1 MKKTLAA
8 LGIALAAVLTGCND
22 SDGGSKPTATNGA
35 AGASA
40 TAGTAAAVKPYPL
53 DICVVSGEKLGS
65 MGEPIV
71 LEYQGQQIKLCCKNC
86 KPDFEKE
93 PAKFIAKL
101 AGK

>member
-1 MKKTLAA
+1 MHATSRPEIDPMKKILAA
-8 LGIALAAVLTGCND
+8 LGIALVAVLTGCNKG
-22 SDGGSKPTATNGA
+22 DGGSKDAAATGA
-35 AGASA
+35 A
-40 TAGTAAAVKPYPL
+40 KPYPL
-53 DICVVSGEKLGS
+53 EICVVSGEKLGS

-93 PAKFIAKL
+93 PAKFMAKL